1 VFKDRI
7 QAGGGLA
14 AALPDLRGRSNVTL
28 IGLAKG
34 GVVVAAEMAR
44 LLRLPMDVLCVK
56 KVAMPGYPE
65 LAMGAVAP
73 QGERFTNR
81 RIASALSVRDVES
94 AYDAATAEARAMDE
108 RLRGGAPLNLSGQIA
123 VIVDDGAATGASVRA
138 AIAAV
143 RNAMARQTFIALP
156 VLPKPAA
163 ERLARECDRLVTL
176 RAPQRFRSV
185 GQFYEQFPQVSEEQ
199 VLRLLSAHQPTVEQ
213 V

>member
-1 VFKDRI
+1 MPLLCQRRSIADALSQPRARCQRCRTSLAGNLDLLIVLRDDRRVFKDRI

-73 QGERFTNR
+73 QGERF
-81 RIASALSVRDVES
+81 
-94 AYDAATAEARAMDE
+94 
-108 RLRGGAPLNLSGQIA
+108 
-123 VIVDDGAATGASVRA
+123 
-138 AIAAV
+138 
-143 RNAMARQTFIALP
+143 
-156 VLPKPAA
+156 
-163 ERLARECDRLVTL
+163 
-176 RAPQRFRSV
+176 
-185 GQFYEQFPQVSEEQ
+185 
-199 VLRLLSAHQPTVEQ
+199 
-213 V
+213 